1 MKYVSINGG
10 LAPASEAAVSLFDRG
25 FLYADGLFETM
36 AVKAGRPIRWAE
48 HMARLRHGV
57 GELRIPMPFDAAGL
71 ERAARELIDANEAA
85 DAVLRVNLTRGVGAR
100 GYLPQ
105 GAATPF
111 LAMTLHPPAGV
122 ETRAAKR
129 LVLSRQRVYSGDPLN
144 RLKTTGKLRQVLAR
158 GEAAER
164 GADEALLLN
173 ERGELAE
180 ASGANVFWVRG
191 GVLFTPPVEAGI
203 LPGITRSAACALAV
217 RLGLAVRERLAS
229 AAVLSEAEGVFLTSS
244 VQGIVEAGWWEGQP
258 LGRSDWTSRLGEAL
272 RAEEAAD
279 PGFGR

>member
-1 MKYVSINGG
+1 MKYVSLNGA
-10 LAPASEAAVSLFDRG
+10 LKPAAEAAVSLFDRG
-25 FLYADGLFETM
+25 FLYADGLFETI
-36 AVKAGRPIRWAE
+36 AVRAGRPIRWAA
-48 HMARLRHGV
+48 HLARLRQGA
-57 GELRIPMPFDAAGL
+57 GELRISMPFDQAGL
-71 ERAARELIDANEAA
+71 ERAARGLIEANEAG

-111 LAMTLHPPAGV
+111 LAMTLHLLAGV
-122 ETRAAKR
+122 ETRGAKR

-191 GVLFTPPVEAGI
+191 GALFTPPVEAGI
-203 LPGITRSAACALAV
+203 LPGTTRGAVLNLAG
-217 RLGLAVRERLAS
+217 RLGLRVEQILAPPE
-229 AAVLSEAEGVFLTSS
+229 ALAEAEGVYLTSS
-244 VQGIVEAGWWEGQP
+244 VQGLVEVGWWEEQP
-258 LGRSDWTSRLGEAL
+258 LGRSDGGRRLREALGE
-272 RAEEAAD
+272 EEAAD